1 MRKKKQREEEEKE
14 MKDKGPST
22 PVVEQSA
29 MPHNNNDSAQ
39 DSGKDT
45 DGEKENRGQQGTE
58 MKVNG
63 LNYPLESGSGGMS
76 TLGIVADVLGMDV
89 DDDEDEYDV
98 ADSSF
103 SSNDRPCSPPPPRSL
118 SLPVVEN
125 HTPSPVPAPVVKPQ
139 EAPISPMKVDPPAPA
154 ATPAPASSSS
164 YSYGPNGHS
173 SRGMDEDDEVDYL
186 GSVTSS
192 APQPHRAPTPRTPT
206 RGSFDGPSSIRDK
219 QTSPSRLSTR
229 EEGEIVTTTVPST
242 RASTP
247 SGHGPP
253 PSPSFSTLR

>member
-14 MKDKGPST
+14 MKDKGLST

-29 MPHNNNDSAQ
+29 MPHNNN
-39 DSGKDT
+39 
-45 DGEKENRGQQGTE
+45 
-58 MKVNG
+58 VNG
-63 LNYPLESGSGGMS
+63 LNYPLESGSGGTS

-125 HTPSPVPAPVVKPQ
+125 HTPSLVPAPVVKPQ

-206 RGSFDGPSSIRDK
+206 HGSFDGPSSIRDK
-219 QTSPSRLSTR
+219 LTSPSRLSTR

-253 PSPSFSTLR
+253 PSLSFGTRPSPSAPRSFKLAALSPSHHPALPPF